1 MRLITLA
8 VTCGLAVAAA
18 QTSGTDGSKQGRATA
33 ELKNAK
39 GETVGT
45 VRVTAERG
53 GKGVRLQGNVS
64 NLPPGEHGIHIHM
77 TGKCD
82 PPEFTTAG
90 GHFNPSNAKHGMAD
104 SGGHA
109 GDLGNL
115 KVGENGKAR
124 VNITVSAVTL
134 DASQNSALKEGGTA
148 LVVHA
153 SPDDMKTDPAG
164 NAGAR
169 IACGVITR

>member
-18 QTSGTDGSKQGRATA
+18 QTDAGKQGRATA

-39 GETVGT
+39 GESVGT

-53 GKGVRLQGNVS
+53 GKGVRLQGNVM

-90 GHFNPSNAKHGMAD
+90 GHFNPTSAKHGMAN

-115 KVGENGKAR
+115 KVGDNGKAR
-124 VNITVSAVTL
+124 VNIMVNAVTL
-134 DASQNSALKEGGTA
+134 DESQTSALKEGGTA
-148 LVVHA
+148 LVIHA
-153 SPDDMKTDPAG
+153 SADDMKTDPAG

-169 IACGVITR
+169 IACGVITK